1 MKLLA
6 IVLCLLPLCV
16 AVGQKKKATGKA
28 TRVEAML
35 SHYNTADN
43 NAHVVKLPHRVS
55 EASGI
60 VMTQDGRL
68 LCHDD
73 ERGVVYQINYS
84 TGEIVK
90 FFSLGRFGV
99 TDDFEDI
106 AVKDKLVYLV
116 ASGGT
121 LYEFPEAEN
130 GRSVEFR
137 MHRTSLSQKNDVE
150 GLCYDASTD
159 CLLLLCKESPGKHYR
174 SQRAV
179 YSFSLRTRT
188 LAETPRF
195 LIPLDQVTKTSDN
208 HEFQPSAITKHPTSG
223 TYFIVAAHGST
234 IIELSSDGKIL
245 GQQSINKKLNPH
257 PEGIAFAP
265 DLTLILCND
274 GQGERGTLT
283 LYPYQGK

>member
-1 MKLLA
+1 MKWLV
-6 IVLCLLPLCV
+6 IVLCLVPMVV
-16 AVGQKKKATGKA
+16 AIGQKKKTAKV

-43 NAHVVKLPHRVS
+43 NAHVVRLPHRVS

-106 AVKDKLVYLV
+106 AVKDKLVYLI

-179 YSFSLRTRT
+179 YAFSLRTRT

-195 LIPLDQVTKTSDN
+195 LIPLDRVTKTSDN